1 MELLILAFLLITG
14 LAIWALVALWRKL
27 GGEHPF
33 VTALLGLAIGSAP
46 LLLVCL
52 AFGINPLEPYF
63 GILLIGPTFGA
74 ALAGMFFLLFAVVK
88 GLLRSRSTI
97 AGLYRHVLDDRQS

>member
-1 MELLILAFLLITG
+1 MELLILAFALITG
-14 LAIWALVALWRKL
+14 LAIWALVALWKKL

-33 VTALLGLAIGSAP
+33 GTALSGLAIGVAP
-46 LLLVCL
+46 LLMVCL

-74 ALAGMFFLLFAVVK
+74 VLTGMLFFLFAVFK

-97 AGLYRHVLDDRQS
+97 AGLYRHLLDDRQS

>member
-1 MELLILAFLLITG
+1 MELLILAFFFITG
-14 LAIWALVALWRKL
+14 LAIWALVALWKKL

-33 VTALLGLAIGSAP
+33 VTALLGLAIGVAP

-74 ALAGMFFLLFAVVK
+74 ALAGFLFFLCALAK
-88 GLLRSRSTI
+88 GLLRTRSTM
-97 AGLYRHVLDDRQS
+97 AGLYRHVLDNRQS